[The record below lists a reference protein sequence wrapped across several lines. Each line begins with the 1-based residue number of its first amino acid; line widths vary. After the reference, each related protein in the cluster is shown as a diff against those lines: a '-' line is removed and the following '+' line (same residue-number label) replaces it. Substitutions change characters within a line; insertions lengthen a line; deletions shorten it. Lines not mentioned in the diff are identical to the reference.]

1 MLPMNKLV
9 EDVAEFITQR
19 EEEGLGNPVTGEDVR
34 VQRDNVVLFA
44 NDMSDKYKELVSVE
58 LVDTLIVSYMDSVD
72 KLKDDGSKLH
82 DGKML

>member
-9 EDVAEFITQR
+9 EEVAEFITQR

-58 LVDTLIVSYMDSVD
+58 LVDTLIVSYMDSLD
-72 KLKDDGSKLH
+72 KKKDEDSTL
-82 DGKML
+82 